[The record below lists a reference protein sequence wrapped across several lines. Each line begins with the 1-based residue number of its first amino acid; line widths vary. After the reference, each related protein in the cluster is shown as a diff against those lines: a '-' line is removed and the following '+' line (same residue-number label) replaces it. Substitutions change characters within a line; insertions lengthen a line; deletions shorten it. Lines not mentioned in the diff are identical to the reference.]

1 MMSWSSSALLL
12 LVGIGA
18 GPYGLNLLS
27 TSVLLLLDPLIV
39 MALAMLGVFIG
50 LAIDVQRLQPGSPNP
65 TAMAAPTSPA
75 VLAVFAGIAMVAIRD
90 SSPIALALMAL
101 GIAGVAIVVAFAGW
115 LLVGQAD
122 SEREQQVFVIGS
134 LLLLGGGAAYASL
147 SALFAGLL
155 AGIVWN
161 SGGDLAR
168 ARIVQ
173 HLDYFQHPF
182 FVVMLLA
189 AGASITFSVD
199 ALAVLVVVAALHA
212 VGRPVTEPFPVS
224 PGAAAIAVVLDVFR
238 GALR

>member
-1 MMSWSSSALLL
+1 MSWSTSALLV

-18 GPYGLNLLS
+18 GPYGLDLLS
-27 TSVLLLLDPLIV
+27 ASVLLLLDPLIV

-50 LAIDVQRLQPGSPNP
+50 LDIDVQQLGSPKP
-65 TAMAAPTSPA
+65 LAKAAPTSPA
-75 VLAVFAGIAMVAIRD
+75 VLAVCAGIAMVAIRD

-147 SALFAGLL
+147 SALFAGFL

-182 FVVMLLA
+182 LVVMLLA

-224 PGAAAIAVVLDVFR
+224 PGAAAIAVALDVFR